1 MTAACLAYV
10 IYTSGST
17 GQPKG
22 VMTPHV
28 AVARLVIEQS
38 FMELS
43 AETVML
49 QSANIAFDAATLELW
64 GPLLNRGQ
72 VVLYPHGYIE
82 VEALNQAVEHYGVNT
97 LWLTA
102 GLFREWSLALPS
114 TSPLQQVLA
123 GGDVLD
129 PAAIHRVQAQLPHVT
144 LINGYGPTENT
155 TFSTTYTFANPHT
168 LALVPIGQKLATD
181 HALIL
186 GPNGSLVPQGCVGE
200 LYVGGDGLAR
210 GYLNRPELTAER
222 FVDNPYYLSSD
233 PHSPSR
239 LYRTGDLVR
248 YLEGGNLAF
257 IGRTDDQVKIRGF
270 RIELGEVEVQLAQQP
285 GVDSVLVKTLKWADS
300 VQLVGYIKS
309 NQVLDKEAKHGLVKD
324 IKSKLAVTLP
334 DYMVPSFLVVVD
346 EWPLTANGKVDRKA
360 LPEPEGS
367 ALQGE
372 YVAPVTEVEQKL
384 VDIWSALL
392 NIPSDT
398 ISTTAN
404 FLTLGGHSLL
414 SIRLMSEIR
423 QQFAVALPVQA
434 VFDAENLAALA
445 TRINQ
450 SQGSDVRPAVEAMAR
465 TSSIQPVSFAQ
476 RRLWFIDQ
484 LQGGSAEYYMEL

>member
-1 MTAACLAYV
+1 
-10 IYTSGST
+10 
-17 GQPKG
+17 
-22 VMTPHV
+22 MTPHV

-43 AETVML
+43 ADTVML

-129 PAAIHRVQAQLPHVT
+129 PAAIHRVQAQLPQVT

-222 FVDNPYYLSSD
+222 FVDNP
-233 PHSPSR
+233 
-239 LYRTGDLVR
+239 
-248 YLEGGNLAF
+248 
-257 IGRTDDQVKIRGF
+257 
-270 RIELGEVEVQLAQQP
+270 
-285 GVDSVLVKTLKWADS
+285 
-300 VQLVGYIKS
+300 
-309 NQVLDKEAKHGLVKD
+309 
-324 IKSKLAVTLP
+324 
-334 DYMVPSFLVVVD
+334 
-346 EWPLTANGKVDRKA
+346 
-360 LPEPEGS
+360 
-367 ALQGE
+367 
-372 YVAPVTEVEQKL
+372 
-384 VDIWSALL
+384 
-392 NIPSDT
+392 
-398 ISTTAN
+398 
-404 FLTLGGHSLL
+404 
-414 SIRLMSEIR
+414 
-423 QQFAVALPVQA
+423 
-434 VFDAENLAALA
+434 
-445 TRINQ
+445 
-450 SQGSDVRPAVEAMAR
+450 
-465 TSSIQPVSFAQ
+465 
-476 RRLWFIDQ
+476 
-484 LQGGSAEYYMEL
+484 